1 MLAACIA
8 SIWIAPGWPL
18 MAIYMLFAVFGFTT
32 GAWAGTVLAE
42 AGRLAPQGTVNTALS
57 GVFVYLNGGKMIGP
71 MVFANVY
78 WLSQSYAWAL
88 ASLTL
93 PALLVLFFLT
103 RKTR

>member
-1 MLAACIA
+1 M
-8 SIWIAPGWPL
+8 
-18 MAIYMLFAVFGFTT
+18 FGFTT